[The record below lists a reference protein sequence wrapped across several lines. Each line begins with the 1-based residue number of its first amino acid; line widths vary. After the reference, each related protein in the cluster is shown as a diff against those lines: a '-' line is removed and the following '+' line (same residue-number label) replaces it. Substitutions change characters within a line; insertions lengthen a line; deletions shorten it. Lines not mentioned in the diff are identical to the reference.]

1 MGINTESI
9 LNHPSSAVVTFKKI
23 QTWII
28 IRTRPSNY
36 FYSLD
41 VTFVHENI
49 VDGNLPDLTIL
60 PGMQK
65 TNTLFKTFF
74 SMQDA

>member
-9 LNHPSSAVVTFKKI
+9 LNYPSSAVVTFKKI

-65 TNTLFKTFF
+65 KYFI
-74 SMQDA
+74 